1 MSDKP
6 SRVIEPFP
14 PFRQLVIDGM
24 DLAARKHHIH
34 GLVEVDVTEARERI
48 RHIQE
53 TTGER
58 LSFTGF
64 IVYCC
69 ARAVD
74 EDKHLH
80 AYRDWRNRLVL
91 FDDVDVSLG
100 VERRG
105 QGQPVVLQG
114 VIRAANRKTVREI
127 HTEIRDLQTK
137 ELGDTPWG
145 RWLRWYVLIPS
156 FIRRLLFRIA
166 QKAPATVKQFN
177 GTVLVTSVG
186 MFGRMAGWGIPLAAH
201 TLCITV
207 GGIESKPVLHDS
219 ELQNREYLC
228 LTMTFDHDVIDG
240 APAARF
246 TQRFTSLVQTGAGLD
261 EASSAERAP

>member
-1 MSDKP
+1 MTDAPHS
-6 SRVIEPFP
+6 IEPFH
-14 PFRQLVIDGM
+14 PFRQMVIDGM

-34 GLVEVDVTEARERI
+34 GLVEVDVTEARARI
-48 RHIQE
+48 RLIQE
-53 TTGER
+53 RTGDR

-69 ARAVD
+69 AKAVD

-100 VERRG
+100 AERRG
-105 QGQPVVLQG
+105 EGQPVVLQG
-114 VIRAANRKTVREI
+114 LIRAANRKSVREI
-127 HTEIRDLQTK
+127 HAEIRELQTK
-137 ELGDTPWG
+137 ALGETPWG

-156 FIRRLLFRIA
+156 VIRRLFFRVA
-166 QKAPATVKQFN
+166 QRVPKVVKDFN

-186 MFGRMAGWGIPLAAH
+186 MFGNTAGWGIPLAAH
-201 TLCITV
+201 TLCVTV
-207 GGIESKPVLHDS
+207 GGIESKPVFHNG
-219 ELQNREYLC
+219 ELQDREHLC
-228 LTMTFDHDVIDG
+228 LTVTFDHDIVDG

-246 TQRFTSLVQTGAGLD
+246 IQRFVALVQAGAGLSD
-261 EASSAERAP
+261 VP